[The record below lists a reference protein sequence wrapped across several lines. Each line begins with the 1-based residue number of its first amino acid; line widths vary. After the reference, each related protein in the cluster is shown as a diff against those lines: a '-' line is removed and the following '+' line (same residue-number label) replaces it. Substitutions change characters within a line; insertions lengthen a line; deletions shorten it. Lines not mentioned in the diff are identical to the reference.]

1 MDKNYK
7 GISVNLDLPGQVEY
21 NRRKNVEQD
30 QRLST
35 LSSQVTQLLQQA
47 PSGYLPQVFY
57 GLTRGTQKYRFV
69 PNYVFNVEGLTGN
82 TGDSYE
88 LYSDDQTGNYVKAI
102 AVQLNP
108 TQLQIIIQGDYIV
121 DTNTFNLV
129 NMRTGAVVNATL
141 SNVLTLQDASYL
153 GSFSAVDNKE
163 KQITVL
169 YDLASGKTHVV
180 YASID
185 YNSDGIYNWVSI
197 GNFVNGIDGRSIFGL
212 TASTA
217 SGVFAVAKV
226 NDLLVSG
233 EDFTYEGHD
242 YKIGDLDSIN
252 TLDPITLVSK
262 GNIRGATGLQGIQ
275 GNPGVDGANGLTPY
289 IGYNGNWWIG
299 DTDTTV
305 RAEPRDGVDGV
316 DGQAFNIQSGLY
328 SVPANVGN
336 PNNLDPNGNA
346 LTTLPTLPQTDISG
360 KGYVVYDPITTPLEP
375 YYDLYWANNGDTN
388 WTIVHPFSG
397 IKGQDGKD
405 GYTPYIQNNVWYI
418 NGVSTGIQATGNTG
432 AKGDKGDKGDTGPK
446 GDSGDNVN
454 IVQTTGTS
462 TTSVMSQKAVTDNLA
477 LKQAALASGTN
488 IKTINSQSILG
499 SGNLEISGGSSSI
512 LGLYRYEAK
521 KNIKVGG
528 YTEIQASLLESY
540 VSGELS
546 IGTKLITSNN
556 KLLRITGSNYPH
568 AYNVDC
574 INDFSPSSG
583 LEWHIGMSLSDVTVL
598 CHENIA
604 SWLHYSFNGIGG
616 STGGDTVLTLNF
628 GDASLTIK
636 GGEYTYHEEFIHV
649 TSYGDLNLLLYHANS
664 PSDTP
669 DEDYSGQNFT
679 FTDPDGYLAQLISY
693 EWSGSASP
701 PDEATTMA
709 LLNEVMTLT

>member
-1 MDKNYK
+1 M
-7 GISVNLDLPGQVEY
+7 
-21 NRRKNVEQD
+21 
-30 QRLST
+30 
-35 LSSQVTQLLQQA
+35 
-47 PSGYLPQVFY
+47 
-57 GLTRGTQKYRFV
+57 
-69 PNYVFNVEGLTGN
+69 
-82 TGDSYE
+82 
-88 LYSDDQTGNYVKAI
+88 YSDDQTGNYVKAI

-121 DTNTFNLV
+121 DTSNFNLV

-169 YDLASGKTHVV
+169 YDLASGKNNVV
-180 YASID
+180 FASID
-185 YNSDGIYNWVSI
+185 YNSDGTYNWVSI

-217 SGVFAVAKV
+217 SGVFAVAKA

-242 YKIGDLDSIN
+242 YKIGDLDLID

-275 GNPGVDGANGLTPY
+275 GNPGADGANGLTPY
-289 IGYNGNWWIG
+289 IGSNGNWWIG

-305 RAEPRDGVDGV
+305 RAEARDGVDGV

-336 PNNLDPNGNA
+336 PNNLDPNGNT

-418 NGVSTGIQATGNTG
+418 NGVSTGVQATGNTG
-432 AKGDKGDKGDTGPK
+432 ATGATGATPNISVSATELPA
-446 GDSGDNVN
+446 GSAPTATRSGTDANP
-454 IVQTTGTS
+454 IITFGIPSPLQFKTIDLPITKQTT
-462 TTSVMSQKAVTDNLA
+462 TTTLSSGVYFDQGYKYSRTYTLDVTNLI
-477 LKQAALASGTN
+477 N
-488 IKTINSQSILG
+488 IIELTIFNYTFIVDDFLGNLYYINSDLTYGYFNYIFYNSLK
-499 SGNLEISGGSSSI
+499 
-512 LGLYRYEAK
+512 GLQVSPG
-521 KNIKVGG
+521 KNDTV
-528 YTEIQASLLESY
+528 
-540 VSGELS
+540 
-546 IGTKLITSNN
+546 
-556 KLLRITGSNYPH
+556 
-568 AYNVDC
+568 
-574 INDFSPSSG
+574 
-583 LEWHIGMSLSDVTVL
+583 SDVIIVPTSINTSSNTETGQIVV
-598 CHENIA
+598 
-604 SWLHYSFNGIGG
+604 YSKLNNFNTYK
-616 STGGDTVLTLNF
+616 SVRLN
-628 GDASLTIK
+628 
-636 GGEYTYHEEFIHV
+636 
-649 TSYGDLNLLLYHANS
+649 
-664 PSDTP
+664 
-669 DEDYSGQNFT
+669 
-679 FTDPDGYLAQLISY
+679 YL
-693 EWSGSASP
+693 
-701 PDEATTMA
+701 D
-709 LLNEVMTLT
+709 